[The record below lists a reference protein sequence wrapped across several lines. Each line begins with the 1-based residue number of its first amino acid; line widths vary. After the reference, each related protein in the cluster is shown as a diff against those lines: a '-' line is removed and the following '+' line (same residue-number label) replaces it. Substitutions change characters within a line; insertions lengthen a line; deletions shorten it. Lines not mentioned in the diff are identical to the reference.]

1 MCSTSVAVFLCLSQW
16 TPLPSRVT
24 FVNLDIRG
32 LELRRMALNL
42 FSLKDGLG
50 KTTEKMGD
58 NDEIQKKLKV
68 VETQLMSIIT
78 SSESLIKKFNEIIK
92 LSAKMDEHRKSMKSL
107 QDDAKIEVSEESQG
121 SNTKKEILLPI
132 SIIAACCDMSTIA
145 DK

>member
-1 MCSTSVAVFLCLSQW
+1 M
-16 TPLPSRVT
+16 
-24 FVNLDIRG
+24 DIRG

-78 SSESLIKKFNEIIK
+78 SSGINPLYELT
-92 LSAKMDEHRKSMKSL
+92 RYTPGTP
-107 QDDAKIEVSEESQG
+107 G
-121 SNTKKEILLPI
+121 SSPLF
-132 SIIAACCDMSTIA
+132 
-145 DK
+145 